1 MTHFTFKKSSNK
13 LRMKALVGWNT
24 LFQVSEL
31 INMIVFF
38 TRRKNDMVKGDI
50 IIIKCN
56 SQTVRYLSETKLIYM
71 GLKLIYMSLKVS

>member
-1 MTHFTFKKSSNK
+1 MQIQKSSNK

-24 LFQVSEL
+24 LYQVPEL

-50 IIIKCN
+50 III
-56 SQTVRYLSETKLIYM
+56 
-71 GLKLIYMSLKVS
+71 